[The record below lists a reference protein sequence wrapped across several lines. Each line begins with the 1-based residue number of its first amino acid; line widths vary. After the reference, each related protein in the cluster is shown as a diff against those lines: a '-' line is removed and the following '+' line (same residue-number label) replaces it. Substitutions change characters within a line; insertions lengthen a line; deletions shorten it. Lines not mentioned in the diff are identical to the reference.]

1 MSPATQQRL
10 RLTFVHGE
18 PLKYLAHLD
27 AVRLWERA
35 LRRAGLPLAYS
46 HGFHPQPRI
55 IFAAPL
61 PVGFTGEAE
70 VLDVWFEPPV
80 APVEVAK
87 SLKSVLPRGIKAV
100 AVKEVALNLPSLPSQ
115 LRASEY
121 RVTVESGEAAET
133 VEGRLRELLA
143 AESLS
148 RQRRR
153 HKGKWRKYDLRPLIR
168 DLRLAVRVAGGYR
181 LEMRLRTDSQ
191 ATGRPD
197 EVLKA
202 LELSEG
208 RWAIHRTRLLFAF
221 DK

>member
-1 MSPATQQRL
+1 MPPETPQRL
-10 RLTFVHGE
+10 RFTFAHGE
-18 PLKYLAHLD
+18 LLKYIAHLD
-27 AVRLWERA
+27 ALRLWERA

-46 HGFHPQPRI
+46 HGFNPQPRI

-70 VLDVWFEPPV
+70 VLDVWFESPV

-87 SLKSVLPRGIKAV
+87 SLRAVLPKGIEVV
-100 AVKEVALNLPSLPSQ
+100 AVEEVALNLPSLPSQ

-121 RVTVESGEAAET
+121 RVTVESEEAMEA
-133 VEGRLRELLA
+133 VEERVRALLA
-143 AESLS
+143 AESLP
-148 RQRRR
+148 RRR
-153 HKGKWRKYDLRPLIR
+153 RYKGRWREYDLRPLIQA
-168 DLRLAVRVAGGYR
+168 LRLAGRVEGGYC

-202 LELSEG
+202 LELWG
-208 RWAIHRTRLLFAF
+208 GLCTIHRTRLLFAF